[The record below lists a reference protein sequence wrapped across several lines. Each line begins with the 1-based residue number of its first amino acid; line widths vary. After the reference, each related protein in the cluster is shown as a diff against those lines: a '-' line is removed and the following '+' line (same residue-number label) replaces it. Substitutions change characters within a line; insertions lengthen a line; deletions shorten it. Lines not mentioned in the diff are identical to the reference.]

1 MKKIKRIISCLD
13 LIKEWIKPSKKI
25 RQSHMPN
32 GRISQEKIKE
42 SLLRKSWDFESN
54 FGCPSLSPS
63 GRISPSHDPY
73 FLALELR
80 KR

>member
-13 LIKEWIKPSKKI
+13 LVKEWIKPSKKI
-25 RQSHMPN
+25 RQTHMPN
-32 GRISQEKIKE
+32 GRISQEKTKE

-54 FGCPSLSPS
+54 FGCLSLSPS